1 MSKFIIF
8 VIGKNFSK
16 VVNEYFT
23 DKHVIKWVLLDKIN
37 LNNQQEILFEY
48 EDLKNP

>member
-16 VVNEYFT
+16 VVNEYFVNKT
-23 DKHVIKWVLLDKIN
+23 IIKWEILDKIN

-48 EDLKNP
+48 SENP

>member
-16 VVNEYFT
+16 VVNEYFA
-23 DKHVIKWVLLDKIN
+23 DKKIIKWHVLEEKN
-37 LNNQQEILFEY
+37 LNNQKEILFEY
-48 EDLKNP
+48 QDQE